1 MNGNC
6 GAEHLWHRVAS
17 SSDSYGEIMRKYLV
31 RNCLRKTFKI
41 AVFSTVIF
49 ATAVV
54 LLFPNLAFSQ
64 ASLGGQR
71 VGTASGTFLKLPT
84 SARGV
89 GLGGAYVAL
98 VDDASSTGWNPAGLA
113 GIAEKGFSV
122 SYIQWFADID
132 YTFASYA
139 QPWPWFSGSA
149 GIFFGSLSTMMD
161 ETSEYM
167 PYGTGRKFAFNDWVG
182 GVCLAR
188 RFTDKLLVGAN
199 IKYVREELGTDV
211 GGPVTNSWLL
221 DVGTKYYVGL
231 STVRM
236 AMLLRD
242 FGPELKPSGSF
253 SRTLDGSVISQTYEG
268 FSPPTTFKFGVA
280 FDPVQKAPHKL
291 TTTLEM
297 NHYAD
302 NAETIKAG
310 LEYTLADVA
319 ALRGGY
325 DFNSD
330 EMGLSL
336 GAGLK
341 VKFAGVGGTVDYSY
355 SKTQYLGNVN
365 IFSMNLSF

>member
-1 MNGNC
+1 
-6 GAEHLWHRVAS
+6 
-17 SSDSYGEIMRKYLV
+17 MRNFLV
-31 RNCLRKTFKI
+31 RSWPRNAFKNAI
-41 AVFSTVIF
+41 LF
-49 ATAVV
+49 AVV
-54 LLFPNLAFSQ
+54 LSLAITLLSPNPAFSQ

-89 GLGGAYVAL
+89 ALGGAYVAL
-98 VDDASSTGWNPAGLA
+98 VDDASSAGWNPAGLA
-113 GIAEKGFSV
+113 GISQKGFSI
-122 SYIQWFADID
+122 SYVQWFADID
-132 YTFASYA
+132 YTYATYA
-139 QPWPWFSGSA
+139 QPWPWFSGSV

-167 PYGTGRKFAFNDWVG
+167 PYGTGRRFAFNDWVA
-182 GVCLAR
+182 GVTLAR
-188 RFTDKLLVGAN
+188 RLTDKLMVGAN
-199 IKYVREELGTDV
+199 VKYFREELGTEV
-211 GGPVTNSWLL
+211 GGPATNSWLI

-231 STVRM
+231 STLRM

-242 FGPELKPSGSF
+242 FGPELKPSGTFTGTFNGTTS
-253 SRTLDGSVISQTYEG
+253 TQDYEG
-268 FSPPTTFKFGVA
+268 FTTPTVFKFGIAV
-280 FDPVQKAPHKL
+280 DPLQKNPHRV
-291 TTTLEM
+291 TAALEM

-310 LEYTLADVA
+310 LEYTVADIA

-330 EMGLSL
+330 SMGLSL

-355 SKTQYLGNVN
+355 SKTDYLGNVN